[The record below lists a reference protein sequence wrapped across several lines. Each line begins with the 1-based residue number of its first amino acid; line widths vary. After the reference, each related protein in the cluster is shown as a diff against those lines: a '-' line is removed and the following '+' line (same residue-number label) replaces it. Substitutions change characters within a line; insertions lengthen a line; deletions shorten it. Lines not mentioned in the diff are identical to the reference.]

1 MEDLKEDNVR
11 LQNLV
16 DMLDS
21 QPDLV
26 FCVNLEGQIT
36 YISERTKNYVKTD
49 ESSEEDPSHMNQI
62 LTIESMD
69 ALTEALTQVKQS
81 FNSDNPMDYSRA
93 SAVKVTEFQ
102 T

>member
-1 MEDLKEDNVR
+1 MEDLKVENVR

-21 QPDLV
+21 QPDLI

-49 ESSEEDPSHMNQI
+49 ESSEEDPSHMSQI
-62 LTIESMD
+62 LTCESMD
-69 ALTEALTQVKQS
+69 ALTEALTQVKLS
-81 FNSDNPMDYSRA
+81 CNSENQVDYSRV
-93 SAVKVTEFQ
+93 SAVKVK
-102 T
+102 